1 MAKVIKHVANSCNNT
16 IVVIHNAG
24 VRLVDQFI
32 DHPNVTGVL
41 FGHLPGMYP
50 VACHGHLGFF
60 VMPVGPRWCTRWQGV
75 GPCRE
80 VRSSTAVKLL
90 TAYLGQE
97 SGRALVSIVYG
108 ESNPSG
114 KLPYTV
120 ARNESDYGEMLNPA
134 MPEGRFTKFP
144 QSNFSEGVFVD
155 YRRFDARGI
164 RPRYE
169 FGFGLSYTT
178 FEYSSLKIET
188 NGSADVSSR
197 YTTRETVEGGPLDL
211 WDTLVTVRASV
222 RNTGARDGADV
233 AQMYVGG
240 AEGAPVRQLRGFD
253 KPFIRAGETATVT
266 FELNRRDLSVW
277 DVVAQKWRLEKGT
290 RQIWVGPSSRSLPL
304 HGNFTL

>member
-1 MAKVIKHVANSCNNT
+1 MARRSRTLQRRGK
-16 IVVIHNAG
+16 
-24 VRLVDQFI
+24 F
-32 DHPNVTGVL
+32 DHS
-41 FGHLPGMYP
+41 
-50 VACHGHLGFF
+50 
-60 VMPVGPRWCTRWQGV
+60 Q
-75 GPCRE
+75 
-80 VRSSTAVKLL
+80 LL
-90 TAYLGQE
+90 MAHAGQE
-97 SGRALVSIVYG
+97 SGRALVSILYG

-120 ARNESDYGEMLNPA
+120 ARNESDYGELLNPA

-155 YRRFDARGI
+155 YRRFDARDI

-197 YTTRETVEGGPLDL
+197 YTTRETAEGGPLDL
-211 WDTLVTVRASV
+211 WDTLVTVRASI
-222 RNTGARDGADV
+222 RNTGTRDGADV

-253 KPFIRAGETATVT
+253 KPFITAGETATVT
-266 FELNRRDLSVW
+266 FGLNRRDLSVW